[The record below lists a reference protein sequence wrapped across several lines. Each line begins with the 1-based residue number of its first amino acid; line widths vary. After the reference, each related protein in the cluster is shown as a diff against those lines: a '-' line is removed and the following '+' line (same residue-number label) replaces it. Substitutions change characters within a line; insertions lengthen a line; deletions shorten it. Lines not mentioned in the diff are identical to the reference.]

1 MVRLKRLLEELLKIP
16 LFLLFVTLSLLNQL
30 DMWARYRRALRDLE
44 NRHR

>member
-1 MVRLKRLLEELLKIP
+1 MVKAKRLLEELLEIP